1 MAQVD
6 RAMGKVSLWVQWLDG
21 GGWRFARPG
30 GRVVHGLVPRL
41 AAYSAVMAAAASRV
55 GIGIA
60 G

>member
-1 MAQVD
+1 
-6 RAMGKVSLWVQWLDG
+6 MGKVSLWVQWLDG